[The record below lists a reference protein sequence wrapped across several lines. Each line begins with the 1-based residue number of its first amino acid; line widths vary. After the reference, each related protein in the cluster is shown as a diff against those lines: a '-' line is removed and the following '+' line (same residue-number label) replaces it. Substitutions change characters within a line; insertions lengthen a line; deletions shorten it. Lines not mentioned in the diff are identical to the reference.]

1 MGYWRRHAPHPQPP
15 SMAVAF
21 AGLQGGRPHSCS
33 GQPVPEHG
41 NAAFPAVRVK
51 PPECPPAAVYFQASQ
66 RSQLHAAPSP
76 PLHRATAQTRKHPP
90 SSARP
95 PPNAARPGP
104 PRLWAPSGRGL
115 AAVSAARPRRH
126 SPPRRALRRRP
137 APAPARPP
145 RAPGRRLREAARP
158 RALRAGTGG
167 PGGRSR
173 PLSATWQRPAGPR
186 CCGSTGPCCGRASAS
201 ADTTTGA
208 RPCDPGGGNQRGGEE
223 EEEEEGAARRCAHV
237 LSLGGLEEARGGCPV
252 PGGGGRLQE
261 LLPRRVLPW
270 AGCSPARAGLA
281 A

>member
-1 MGYWRRHAPHPQPP
+1 MLHTHSPP
-15 SMAVAF
+15 AWLWLLQFCREGDPTAALGSLCQSTVTQRFLLF
-21 AGLQGGRPHSCS
+21 ASNLPSARQLLFISRPHGDPSS
-33 GQPVPEHG
+33 T
-41 NAAFPAVRVK
+41 
-51 PPECPPAAVYFQASQ
+51 
-66 RSQLHAAPSP
+66 LHLP
-76 PLHRATAQTRKHPP
+76 PLHRATAQTREHPP
-90 SSARP
+90 QLRLPARP

-208 RPCDPGGGNQRGGEE
+208 RPCDPGGGSGVEISGVGRKRRRRKGQP
-223 EEEEEGAARRCAHV
+223 GAART
-237 LSLGGLEEARGGCPV
+237 S
-252 PGGGGRLQE
+252 
-261 LLPRRVLPW
+261 
-270 AGCSPARAGLA
+270 
-281 A
+281 